1 MAVSINQRGVVYE
14 FGPFRLDVKERLLL
28 RDGEPVS
35 LMPKAFDI
43 LVLLVENSGHL
54 VDKNEILSQVWRDSF
69 VEEGN
74 LAQNVYLLR
83 QAMADSRQQC
93 SIETVRGRGYRF
105 VGNVVESSEEITA
118 REQTALV
125 VVDQQIENIAPPALV
140 VSESRL
146 WPRLVALAVLV
157 CALGAAVYFFVTKN
171 ATPENGFKAKSI
183 AVLPFK
189 ALSNENLD
197 EPLGLGMANSMI
209 IKLSNLQQIPVL
221 PTSTVFKYTGRET
234 DPLIVGREL
243 GVDAVL
249 DGTIQRAGDRVRVTA
264 QLLSVSDG
272 KTLWSDKFDEKFSN
286 IFAVQDSISE
296 RMAIALALQISGDDK
311 KLLRK
316 RYTDDTLAYQ
326 DYVRGLYFWNKRTEE
341 GIRLSIQYF
350 SDAVEKDPGFA
361 LAQAMLADSYALVGY
376 YQYSLFPQKEAY
388 QKARVAAQKALQ
400 MDETLSQA
408 HIALATVKQFYDKD
422 FDGAEESYRQAIAL
436 NPDSATA
443 HHRYSQLLLVRGRL
457 DDALIEI
464 KLAQQLDPL
473 SVAINNNLGYTL
485 YLRRDYS
492 QAEKFC
498 RKAHETEPA
507 AVQPLI
513 NLGMIYEQRGMIDE
527 AFTVLNKARTLAA
540 TSVAQSDVLQALGH
554 VYAVSGKKDEARK
567 VLQALTQLS
576 KQEEEAQLSKALV
589 HSGLG
594 EIDEA
599 FQVLEV
605 ESKTWPATPTVVT
618 LDPRLDSLRS
628 DPRYQELV
636 KPPGPLSG
644 EMDNENWR

>member
-1 MAVSINQRGVVYE
+1 MAVSTIKRGVVYR

-43 LVLLVENSGHL
+43 LALLVENSGHL
-54 VDKNEILSQVWRDSF
+54 VDKNEILSHVWRDSF

-83 QAMADSRQQC
+83 QALSSAKDHC

-105 VGNVVESSEEITA
+105 VGNVVESCDEIPSKDHATVIIDPPA
-118 REQTALV
+118 
-125 VVDQQIENIAPPALV
+125 ENIAPAIA
-140 VSESRL
+140 SGRRAWSRL
-146 WPRLVALAVLV
+146 AALAVIAL
-157 CALGAAVYFFVTKN
+157 ALGAIIYFFVARN
-171 ATPENGFKAKSI
+171 AATENRFKAKSI

-189 ALSNENLD
+189 ALSNENTD

-264 QLLSVSDG
+264 QLLSVADG
-272 KTLWSDKFDEKFSN
+272 KTLWSDKFDEQFSN

-296 RMAIALALQISGDDK
+296 RMAIALALQISGDEK

-316 RYTDDTLAYQ
+316 RYTEDTLAYQ
-326 DYVRGLYFWNKRTEE
+326 DYMRGLYFWNKRTEE
-341 GIRLSIQYF
+341 GLRRAIEYF

-361 LAQAMLADSYALVGY
+361 LSQAMLADSYALVGY
-376 YQYSLFPQKEAY
+376 YQYSLIPQREAY

-400 MDETLSQA
+400 MDATLSQA
-408 HIALATVKQFYDKD
+408 HIALATVRQFYDKD
-422 FDGAEESYRQAIAL
+422 FDGAESSYEQAIAL

-485 YLRRDYS
+485 YLRRDYA

-498 RKAHETEPA
+498 QKAHETEPA

-540 TSVAQSDVLQALGH
+540 TSVARSDVLQALGH
-554 VYAVSGKKDEARK
+554 VYAVSGKKEEARK

-594 EIDEA
+594 EIDQA
-599 FQVLEV
+599 FQVLEE

-636 KPPGPLSG
+636 KPPGPLSEDREDEG
-644 EMDNENWR
+644 LR